1 MSVYKSNN
9 VETDKPTNLGVQA
22 KDPQSLVD
30 YFSGI
35 NGLTQTFNASEY
47 DAVVGFFQNKNFS
60 KLSAETVAYIILT
73 QAKIDNVAVFKILD
87 TFNNL
92 SVLQLNETI
101 AEILNRTRYKTSVI
115 GFKSERTP
123 LNIANRN
130 VKV

>member
-60 KLSAETVAYIILT
+60 KLSAETVAHIILT

-92 SVLQLNETI
+92 SV
-101 AEILNRTRYKTSVI
+101 
-115 GFKSERTP
+115 
-123 LNIANRN
+123 
-130 VKV
+130 